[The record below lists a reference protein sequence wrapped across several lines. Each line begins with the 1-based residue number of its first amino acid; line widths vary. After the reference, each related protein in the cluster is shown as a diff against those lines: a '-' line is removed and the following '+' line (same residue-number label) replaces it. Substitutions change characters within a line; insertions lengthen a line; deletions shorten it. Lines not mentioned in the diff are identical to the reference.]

1 MMHADQICY
10 YSTLG
15 DPKTAK
21 TKDMGLLD
29 RASIPLYFHD
39 LSGTLTNNHLST
51 KAASLKQ
58 LVFNVCKRKFFNC
71 HWIITNIIE
80 CCFLSI
86 LNLCGIFCIFIPFWP
101 LLDLKMQL
109 N

>member
-1 MMHADQICY
+1 MMHADQICI

-21 TKDMGLLD
+21 IKDMGLLD

-39 LSGTLTNNHLST
+39 ESGTVTNNHLSS
-51 KAASLKQ
+51 KATSLKQ
-58 LVFNVCKRKFFNC
+58 LVFNVCKEEFFS
-71 HWIITNIIE
+71 IVTGLTNIID
-80 CCFLSI
+80 CCFLST

>member
-21 TKDMGLLD
+21 TIDTGLLD

-39 LSGTLTNNHLST
+39 
-51 KAASLKQ
+51 
-58 LVFNVCKRKFFNC
+58 
-71 HWIITNIIE
+71 
-80 CCFLSI
+80 
-86 LNLCGIFCIFIPFWP
+86 
-101 LLDLKMQL
+101 
-109 N
+109 